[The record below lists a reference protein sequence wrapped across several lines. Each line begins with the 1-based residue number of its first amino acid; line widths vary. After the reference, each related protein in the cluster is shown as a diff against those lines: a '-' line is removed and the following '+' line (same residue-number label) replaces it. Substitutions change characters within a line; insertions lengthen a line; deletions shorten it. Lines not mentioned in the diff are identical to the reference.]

1 MLFLLPKSKAK
12 EDILFYLYITYTNKT
27 SLAVYKLFG
36 IVSIIL
42 LYKILIYKN
51 IVAFYAGNF
60 LDHKSLYKSQYQE
73 ID

>member
-1 MLFLLPKSKAK
+1 MDFVFKFFEKDRSMLFLLPKSKAK
-12 EDILFYLYITYTNKT
+12 EGILFYLYITYTNKT

-42 LYKILIYKN
+42 LYKILIYK
-51 IVAFYAGNF
+51 
-60 LDHKSLYKSQYQE
+60 SQYQE

>member
-1 MLFLLPKSKAK
+1 MDFVLSFLKDRSILFLLPKSQAK

-42 LYKILIYKN
+42 LYKILIYK
-51 IVAFYAGNF
+51 
-60 LDHKSLYKSQYQE
+60 SQYQE